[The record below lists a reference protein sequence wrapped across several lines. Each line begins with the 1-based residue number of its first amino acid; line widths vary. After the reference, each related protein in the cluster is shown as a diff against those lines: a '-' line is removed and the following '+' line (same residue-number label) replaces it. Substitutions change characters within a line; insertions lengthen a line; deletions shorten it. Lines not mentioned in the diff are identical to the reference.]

1 MKVEVAVLGHLDGAV
16 RNTNSPCGLCGR
28 KATPNTD
35 PSRDDDDD
43 DDEVMLNVLRCQ
55 LTY

>member
-1 MKVEVAVLGHLDGAV
+1 MIEGLQIIAFLAYQLLTLHLWADHL
-16 RNTNSPCGLCGR
+16 SH
-28 KATPNTD
+28 TPFSQLSHTAFNII
-35 PSRDDDDD
+35 D

>member
-1 MKVEVAVLGHLDGAV
+1 M
-16 RNTNSPCGLCGR
+16 NTGR
-28 KATPNTD
+28 HSKQTTYVC
-35 PSRDDDDD
+35 RDTGGGGGGGGERDADD

>member
-1 MKVEVAVLGHLDGAV
+1 MGSKAREGAKAMSLAFALCQKKSVVYEMECRHAAVQRG
-16 RNTNSPCGLCGR
+16 N
-28 KATPNTD
+28 
-35 PSRDDDDD
+35 D